1 MKVYLFVIAI
11 CWSFLSLAQPKI
23 AVDRATVKFDK
34 VSEGKVL
41 HHTFKVTNVG
51 DAPLLLNSYNVGC
64 PCTKVT
70 LPKQPIA
77 PGQTVEIPM
86 EFDSKGKYGF
96 QDRSIFIS
104 TNVPKLEDFILRF
117 KVVVK

>member
-1 MKVYLFVIAI
+1 MKALVYLII
-11 CWSFLSLAQPKI
+11 FLTPLLAKAQPKVVVDK
-23 AVDRATVKFDK
+23 AVIKMEKVREGEVVK
-34 VSEGKVL
+34 
-41 HHTFKVTNVG
+41 HTFKISNSG
-51 DAPLLLNSYNVGC
+51 NAPLVLSSYNVGC

-77 PGQTVEIPM
+77 PGQTVDVPM

-96 QDRSIFIS
+96 QDRVIVVN
-104 TNVPKLEDFILRF
+104 TNVPKNPEFILRF